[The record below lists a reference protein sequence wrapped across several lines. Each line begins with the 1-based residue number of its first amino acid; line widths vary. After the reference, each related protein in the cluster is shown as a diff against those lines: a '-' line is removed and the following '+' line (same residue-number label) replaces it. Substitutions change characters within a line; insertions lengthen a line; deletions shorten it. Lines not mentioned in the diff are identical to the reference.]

1 MPDHVNLDYFRDLGP
16 IQRMIVAK
24 PEQENKFYKAH
35 ANVMSNLR
43 DPIKEQE
50 IYMLSLSGLV
60 PMSKISALTTLL
72 KQLDESRTSDAQ
84 NESLTNG
91 DTRKNLLRIVDWSV
105 QSDWEQFE
113 SSDEDESMMQMFSN
127 GNEDVLNMDP
137 DMVDTSGE
145 KDGQEEDEY

>member
-1 MPDHVNLDYFRDLGP
+1 
-16 IQRMIVAK
+16 
-24 PEQENKFYKAH
+24 
-35 ANVMSNLR
+35 MSNLR

>member
-16 IQRMIVAK
+16 IQRLIVAK
-24 PEQENKFYKAH
+24 PEHENKFYKAH

-43 DPIKEQE
+43 DPIKEEE
-50 IYMLSLSGLV
+50 IFMLSLSGLV
-60 PMSKISALTTLL
+60 PLSKMPAMTNLI

-113 SSDEDESMMQMFSN
+113 SSEEDESVLQMFSN
-127 GNEDVLNMDP
+127 G
-137 DMVDTSGE
+137 
-145 KDGQEEDEY
+145 